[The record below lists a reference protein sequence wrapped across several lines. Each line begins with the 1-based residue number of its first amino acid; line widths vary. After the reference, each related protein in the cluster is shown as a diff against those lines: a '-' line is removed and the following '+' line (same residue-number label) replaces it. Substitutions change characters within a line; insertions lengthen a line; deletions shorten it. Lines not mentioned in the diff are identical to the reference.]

1 MINQTYLYAPC
12 WQFWCKKMDLTTLF
26 KAYIKS
32 IKIQNKSFTVI
43 EKNKAA
49 RDDLTAILMVKCRE
63 IRQQI
68 TQLRNF
74 LVENRASYMHFAC
87 HLKRS
92 LQVNNNIIELTNY

>member
-1 MINQTYLYAPC
+1 
-12 WQFWCKKMDLTTLF
+12 MDLTTLF

-43 EKNKAA
+43 EKNKTT
-49 RDDLTAILMVKCRE
+49 RDDLMVKCRE

-87 HLKRS
+87 HLKKS
-92 LQVNNNIIELTNY
+92 LQVNNNIKESSYKPRNRLEMGAKCLLSVKTFL